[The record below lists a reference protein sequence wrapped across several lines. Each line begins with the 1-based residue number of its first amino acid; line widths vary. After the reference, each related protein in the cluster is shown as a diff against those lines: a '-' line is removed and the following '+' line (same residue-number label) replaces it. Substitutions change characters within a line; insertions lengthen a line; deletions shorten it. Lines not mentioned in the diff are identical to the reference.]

1 MLENTLM
8 QLPDGMSQAVFAVLL
23 ATSFAGSLITVAFGI
38 GGGGVLLAV
47 MATLVPPAA
56 LIPTH
61 GVIQIGSNLGRA
73 AVMFRHI
80 FWPALPAFTL
90 GSVIGAGIGGS
101 LAVSLPPA
109 WVQIGVGSFVIW
121 SVLGRPPKGVRD
133 WPLTV
138 GAISSFLTMF
148 FGATGLFVATFTKSQ
163 KLPRHDHVAT
173 HAALMTVQHG
183 VKTVIFGLLG
193 FAYSDWW
200 GFVIAMIAAGFL
212 GTLVGKRLLN
222 RLDDRKFRLALD
234 VILVLLSLR
243 LIWGG
248 MRQLLAGT

>member
-1 MLENTLM
+1 MPE
-8 QLPDGMSQAVFAVLL
+8 GMNHAVFATLL
-23 ATSFAGSLITVAFGI
+23 VASFAGSFITVAFGI
-38 GGGGVLLAV
+38 GGGGMLLAI

-73 AVMFRHI
+73 LITFRHI
-80 FWPALPAFTL
+80 FWPALPAFTI
-90 GSVIGAGIGGS
+90 GSVIGAALGG
-101 LAVSLPPA
+101 AVVVNLPPE
-109 WVQIGVGSFVIW
+109 WVQIGVGSFVLW
-121 SVLGRPPKGVRD
+121 SVLARPPSGVRD

-183 VKTVIFGLLG
+183 VKTIAFGLLG
-193 FAYSDWW
+193 FAFSAWW
-200 GFVIAMIAAGFL
+200 GFVIAMIVAGFL
-212 GTLVGKRLLN
+212 GTIAGKSMLN
-222 RLDDRKFRLALD
+222 RLDDKRFRLALD
-234 VILVLLSLR
+234 IILVLLSLR

-248 MRQLLAGT
+248 LSQLFGSR